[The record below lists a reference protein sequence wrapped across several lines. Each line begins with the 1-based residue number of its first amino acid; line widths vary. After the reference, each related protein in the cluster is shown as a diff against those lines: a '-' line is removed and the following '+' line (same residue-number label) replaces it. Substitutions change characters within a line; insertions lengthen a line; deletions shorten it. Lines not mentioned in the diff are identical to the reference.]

1 MLRWLSRAAADR
13 SHACLPS
20 IGRIHSTISRGVVS
34 SRSRAGSGVHGA
46 RVLSQ
51 GTWLSLRACRRA
63 APLILYFDT
72 SALVKLVIVEDGS
85 DLVAELWATQHRAAS
100 SVLSYA
106 EGRAALAA
114 ARRGERLNANAYGR
128 ARKEFESLQSE
139 LLLVGIDLAL
149 ARRAGQHAEEF
160 ALRGYDAVH
169 LASAL
174 ALGQRHDAHQLG
186 CGPQARRCEE
196 RLRRRPR
203 SLIAAASL
211 SMPSSR

>member
-1 MLRWLSRAAADR
+1 M
-13 SHACLPS
+13 
-20 IGRIHSTISRGVVS
+20 
-34 SRSRAGSGVHGA
+34 
-46 RVLSQ
+46 
-51 GTWLSLRACRRA
+51 
-63 APLILYFDT
+63 
-72 SALVKLVIVEDGS
+72 IVEDGS

-128 ARKEFESLQSE
+128 ARKEFESLRSE

-149 ARRAGQHAEEF
+149 ARRAGQQAEEF

-174 ALGQRHDAHQLG
+174 ALGSATTLISWDAD
-186 CGPQARRCEE
+186 
-196 RLRRRPR
+196 LRR
-203 SLIAAASL
+203 AAAKSGCAVA
-211 SMPSSR
+211 PAA